1 VPRFVRIAA
10 ALLPGWLRPAARH
23 FYRWARAALL
33 RGNRVECPICQ
44 GRFRRFLP
52 LGNPLRPGAQCP
64 RCCAL
69 ERDRLLWL
77 YLTRETDFFS
87 AGPRLLDYSPA
98 PALAAELRRKASLRY
113 VTTAIS
119 PEDHPDFTAD
129 AAALPV
135 GDRAFDAAL
144 CIHVLEHV
152 ENDRAAMRELARVL
166 RPGGLALV
174 MSPADPARERTFED
188 ARARTPEER
197 RRLFGQADH
206 VRIYGRD
213 LPDRLAQAGLEVR
226 AVQYAAGLSA
236 QEVRRYGLRTDH
248 LIYRCRRPA

>member
-1 VPRFVRIAA
+1 
-10 ALLPGWLRPAARH
+10 
-23 FYRWARAALL
+23 
-33 RGNRVECPICQ
+33 
-44 GRFRRFLP
+44 
-52 LGNPLRPGAQCP
+52 LRPGAQCP

-98 PALAAELRRKASLRY
+98 PALAAELRRKAGLRY
-113 VTTAIS
+113 VTTSIAR
-119 PEDHPDFTAD
+119 EEHPDIIAD

-166 RPGGLALV
+166 RPGGLALIMV
-174 MSPADPARERTFED
+174 PADPARGRTFED
-188 ARARTPEER
+188 ARARTPEQR
-197 RRLFGQADH
+197 LRLFGQADH
-206 VRIYGRD
+206 ARIYGCD
-213 LPDRLAQAGLEVR
+213 VSDRLAEAGLEVH
-226 AVQYAAGLSA
+226 AVKYASGLSA
-236 QEVRRYGLRTDH
+236 EELRRYGLRADH
-248 LIYRCRRPA
+248 VIYKCRRPD